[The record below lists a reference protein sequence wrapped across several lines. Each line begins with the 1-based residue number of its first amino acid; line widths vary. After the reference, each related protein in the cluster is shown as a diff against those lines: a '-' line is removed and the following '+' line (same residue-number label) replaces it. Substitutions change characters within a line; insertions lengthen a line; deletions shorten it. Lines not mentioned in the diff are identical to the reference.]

1 MKDEPPLGDK
11 QLTPIREQAINQQLE
26 WLEVGTITSPQGLK
40 GELRVYPDSDFP
52 ERFTQAGKRWLQHP
66 DTSVVTEV
74 QLRSGRY
81 LAGKNLY
88 VIKLEGIE
96 DRTQAAK
103 FRNYKL
109 LVNKSDRPKLSK
121 DEYHVADLVG
131 LEVYHQETG
140 ENLGVVVDLY
150 SAGNDL
156 LEIKLHKQPETKT
169 QPKRDLSQVSRRS
182 KRRKYKPKPNKP
194 LTIFVPFVKEI
205 VPVVDVANQRLEISP
220 PDGLINIHEIE

>member
-1 MKDEPPLGDK
+1 MKDESPCSDK
-11 QLTPIREQAINQQLE
+11 QSIPMFGQAVNQEIE

-52 ERFTQAGKRWLQHP
+52 ERFTQTGKRWLQHP
-66 DTSVVTEV
+66 DTSTVIEV
-74 QLRSGRY
+74 QLQSGRH
-81 LAGKNLY
+81 LSGKNLY

-96 DRTQAAK
+96 DRSQAEEL
-103 FRNYKL
+103 RNYKL

-131 LEVYHQETG
+131 LEVYHQETR
-140 ENLGVVVDLY
+140 ENIGVVVDLY

-156 LEIKLHKQPETKT
+156 LEIKLHQ
-169 QPKRDLSQVSRRS
+169 QPKTKVRSERDLSQVSRRS
-182 KRRKYKPKPNKP
+182 KRKKYQPKPHKP

-205 VPVVDVANQRLEISP
+205 VPVVDITNQRLEISP
-220 PDGLINIHEIE
+220 PDGLINIHETG

>member
-1 MKDEPPLGDK
+1 MNNEE
-11 QLTPIREQAINQQLE
+11 IE

-52 ERFTQAGKRWLQHP
+52 ERFTKAGTRWLQHP
-66 DTSVVTEV
+66 DRDTVDEV
-74 QLRSGRY
+74 RLQRGRY

-96 DRTQAAK
+96 DRTQAEA

-109 LVNKSDRPKLSK
+109 LVDKSDRPKLDL

-131 LEVYHQETG
+131 LEVYHQETQ
-140 ENLGVVVDLY
+140 ENIGVVIDLY

-156 LEIKLHKQPETKT
+156 LEIRLHKQPEVE
-169 QPKRDLSQVSRRS
+169 PESDRDLSQISRRS
-182 KRRKYKPKPNKP
+182 KRKRYKPKAKKP
-194 LTIFVPFVKEI
+194 RTIFVPFVKEI
-205 VPVVDVANQRLEISP
+205 VPVVDLKQQRIEVSP
-220 PDGLINIHEIE
+220 PDGLINIHEVD